1 MDHKFDELVN
11 AIKVNE
17 LFHKKEIQEDKK
29 NCVMGV
35 LAAVG
40 IVTIIAAIAVAVY
53 KFLAPDYYDDDDF
66 DFDEDLLFDDEDEE
80 ED

>member
-1 MDHKFDELVN
+1 MRFIYNPTHF
-11 AIKVNE
+11 
-17 LFHKKEIQEDKK
+17 
-29 NCVMGV
+29 G
-35 LAAVG
+35 G